1 MRFSRTEI
9 LVGKEGLKKLENAHV
24 LVAGLGGVGSFAV
37 EALARAGIGHLYIV
51 DYDTVDPSN
60 LNRQL
65 FALESTIDMPKID
78 VAINRIHDINPSAL
92 VTAIQER
99 ITVSNCAT
107 LLSGSIQY
115 AVDAIDEREPKIR
128 LINELHNRGTV
139 FISCMGAARAFDPL
153 RLKIRDIS
161 KTEYCPLAKRIRKR
175 LKQDGITK
183 GVTCIYSDEHRVN
196 TNSEDITD
204 RSGQVLGSLS
214 YMPGA
219 MGLAAASY
227 IIRNILDHTVD

>member
-9 LVGKEGLKKLENAHV
+9 LIGREGLEKLANAHV

-37 EALARAGIGHLYIV
+37 EALARAGIGHLYII

-65 FALESTIDMPKID
+65 FALESTINMPKID
-78 VAINRIHDINPSAL
+78 VALSRIHDINPTAR

-107 LLSGSIQY
+107 LLPDTIQF
-115 AVDAIDEREPKIR
+115 AIDAIDERESKIR
-128 LINELHNRGTV
+128 LISELYYRGTI

-175 LKQDGITK
+175 LKQDGISS
-183 GVTCIYSDEHRVN
+183 GVTCVYSDEHRVT
-196 TNSEDITD
+196 TNSEDTNNI
-204 RSGQVLGSLS
+204 SSQVLGSLS
-214 YMPGA
+214 YMPGS
-219 MGLAAASY
+219 MGLTAASY
-227 IIRNILDHTVD
+227 VIRNILDR